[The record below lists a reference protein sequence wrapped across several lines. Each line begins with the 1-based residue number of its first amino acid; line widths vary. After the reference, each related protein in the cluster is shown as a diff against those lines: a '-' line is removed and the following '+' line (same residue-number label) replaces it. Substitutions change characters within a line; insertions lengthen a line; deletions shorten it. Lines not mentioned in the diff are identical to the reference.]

1 MKNLILTTALALGLA
16 TTSATA
22 GPVEDCSDWA
32 FVVFEAAK
40 ARDVG
45 IGPEVIFNTLTISGL
60 DSDLA
65 AALVE
70 FVYLTGSTLSPK
82 ELKDVVFSGC
92 ISGLT

>member
-1 MKNLILTTALALGLA
+1 MKNLILTTALSLGLVA
-16 TTSATA
+16 TSAIA
-22 GPVEDCSDWA
+22 GPVEDCSNA
-32 FVVFEAAK
+32 ASVVFESAK

-45 IGPEVIFNTLTISGL
+45 IGPEVIFNTLKDSGL
-60 DSDLA
+60 DPALA

-82 ELKDVVFSGC
+82 ELKDVVFAGC